1 MTDAGNK
8 RSERNGR
15 GKKYT
20 TRNRVPEPRKI
31 PSLLEKVEHVRNNSS
46 IIFKNDGR
54 QTLDFV
60 GVNSSA

>member
-1 MTDAGNK
+1 
-8 RSERNGR
+8 
-15 GKKYT
+15 
-20 TRNRVPEPRKI
+20 VPEPRKI